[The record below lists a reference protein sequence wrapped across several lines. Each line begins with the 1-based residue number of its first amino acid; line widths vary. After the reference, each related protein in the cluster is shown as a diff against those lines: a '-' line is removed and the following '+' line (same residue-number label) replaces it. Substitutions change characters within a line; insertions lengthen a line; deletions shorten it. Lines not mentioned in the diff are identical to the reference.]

1 MSLENAEQVAQPEV
15 APMMETPSEV
25 ASGGSGNEFLNMIP
39 EELRSH
45 PSISPIKD
53 VENLARSYVN
63 AQRLIGADKIA
74 VPVNPTD
81 EDLDRIYDRLGRPE
95 DPKGYNIE
103 VDGNVITEE
112 VASNYAEVAH
122 KLRLSPEQA
131 KGVLDYYKN
140 AVEQFD
146 SNSLESAEIAKEQTV
161 QSLRQEWGRAF
172 DQKVEA
178 AARVAQEFADPE
190 MFNITLADGSKLGD
204 NAEFI
209 KAFAKIADFRQT
221 VTSED
226 TVAEMSQ
233 SNVMTPAS
241 AQAEI
246 DAIMGDKTHAY
257 WDRKNPVGRQKAV
270 ERMQH
275 LMEQLHG

>member
-1 MSLENAEQVAQPEV
+1 MSLENAEQVAQPEA

-39 EELRSH
+39 EELRQH

-95 DPKGYNIE
+95 IPSEYGIN

-112 VASNYAEVAH
+112 LAADYADIAH
-122 KLRLSPEQA
+122 KLRLTPDQA
-131 KGVLDYYKN
+131 KGVLDYYKST
-140 AVEQFD
+140 VEQ
-146 SNSLESAEIAKEQTV
+146 SGAASLEAAEVAKEQTV
-161 QSLRQEWGRAF
+161 ESLRSEWGRAF

-178 AARVAQEFADPE
+178 AAQVAQEFGNPD